1 MSISYILL
9 NGELPRHGF
18 IFTAL
23 YATAINIKSFTP
35 VTKLNWIIFH
45 LVGVSTK
52 YYVKSIIW
60 LHYCLHL
67 FVNWIRNHW
76 TDLLKLTYLL
86 CKLAFQ
92 TILTKC
98 ALSFQAIW
106 KNFGYSSAPKTLI
119 SFWNLFNLATWSGQK
134 SWY

>member
-45 LVGVSTK
+45 MVSLCQPNITSK
-52 YYVKSIIW
+52 VSFSFTIVIFN
-60 LHYCLHL
+60 L
-67 FVNWIRNHW
+67 IENHRR
-76 TDLLKLTYLL
+76 DLLKLS
-86 CKLAFQ
+86 FIFRQ
-92 TILTKC
+92 TRYVVLNT
-98 ALSFQAIW
+98 
-106 KNFGYSSAPKTLI
+106 
-119 SFWNLFNLATWSGQK
+119 
-134 SWY
+134 